1 MPVVTVDMLEGR
13 TEEQKKVLVEGITAT
28 FGKIGVKP
36 DVLNII
42 IREVSRNNWALNGK
56 TFAEK

>member
-13 TEEQKKVLVEGITAT
+13 TEEQKRILVEGITAT

-42 IREVSRNNWALNGK
+42 IRDVSRHDWACDGK
-56 TFAEK
+56 LLSDK